1 MKKTYINPTMI
12 VVQIEAKQQ
21 MLAGSIQR
29 GYTPTSADESDARGF
44 SLFDED
50 DSEDE
55 Y

>member
-44 SLFDED
+44 SFFDDEED
-50 DSEDE
+50 DE

>member
-44 SLFDED
+44 SLFDDEED
-50 DSEDE
+50 DE